1 MKRRGFTL
9 VELLVVIAIIAL
21 LMGILMPA
29 LARVRILAYRMTC
42 GSNLS
47 GIGKAM
53 MLYANDYEEEFPK
66 AGARQNT
73 WVAQLPNYTGGASA
87 SVIGGTRI
95 VAYNLT
101 PPANPTTGSV
111 TASASL
117 YLLVKHAECTP
128 KMFVCKGESDT
139 RVADLKPQPPALPDI
154 QSYWDFAQSQTYQF
168 CSYAYHWPFDAYS
181 LTTAN
186 EAQMAV
192 AADRSPWYAG
202 STLDQTRFS
211 SFMPDL
217 AGITGGTSDA
227 AKNGNSDAH
236 QREGQ
241 NVLYLDSHVEFEKR
255 SFVGLENDNIYTRWQ
270 GTGADQISKA
280 KGQLPM
286 ATGPAPS
293 DRRDSFLVNDCAW
306 RGGGTGGGSGR

>member
-1 MKRRGFTL
+1 MRRTGFTL

-29 LARVRILAYRMTC
+29 LARVRMLAYRMTC

-53 MLYANDYEEEFPK
+53 MLYANDYEDEFPK

-73 WVAQLPNYTGGASA
+73 WVAALPNWQGGATA
-87 SVIGGTRI
+87 SLVGGSR
-95 VAYNLT
+95 VAAYNLT
-101 PPANPTTGSV
+101 PPTNPTNGQV

-139 RVADLKPQPPALPDI
+139 RVADIKPQPPALPDI
-154 QSYWDFAQSQTYQF
+154 QSYWDFAQSNTYQF

-181 LTTAN
+181 LTTSN

-192 AADRSPWYAG
+192 AADRSPWYQG
-202 STLDQTRFS
+202 STMDAARFTA
-211 SFMPDL
+211 FKPDL
-217 AGITGGTSDA
+217 AGYTGAGSSDD
-227 AKNGNSDAH
+227 AKKGNSDAH
-236 QREGQ
+236 QQEGQ
-241 NVLYLDSHVEFEKR
+241 QVLYLDSHVEFEKR

-270 GTGADQISKA
+270 GTGAASEKV
-280 KGQLPM
+280 KGAQPM
-286 ATGPAPS
+286 ASGPAPS

-306 RGGGTGGGSGR
+306 RAGSSGGGR